1 MLNIRYNSHMF
12 QTLTERLSHTFSGL
26 RGRGVL
32 TEDDVQLALRDIR
45 RALLEADVALP
56 VAKQMINQVKEQAVG
71 TELTKSVKPGEQV
84 IKLVH
89 DALIKTLG
97 EPETFQLKATPPAVV
112 LMCGLQG
119 SGKTT
124 SAAKLA
130 NWLQQQQKKT
140 VMLASLDVYR
150 PAAQQQLQT
159 VAERMATPMLDIR
172 DGEKPLEITRR
183 ALKTAKSDGVDVLIL
198 DTAGRLE
205 IDETLMHELQ
215 AVKRLSQPAASLLV
229 ADALTGQVAV
239 QVAAGFQEQIGIDG
253 LIFTR
258 VDGDG
263 RGGAI
268 LSVRAETGVPI
279 YFLGMGEDISAFET
293 YRPQGIAD
301 RLLDKGDVVSFVEKM
316 QGAVDED
323 EAAGLQSKLMSG
335 QKMNLEDLAKQLRM
349 MKRMGGFQSML
360 GFMPGMGKLKDK
372 INPDK
377 MDKKALE
384 RQLAIVSSMTPKERK
399 KPELLNARRR
409 QRIAAGS
416 GQTVADVNKLVK
428 MLDQMNKM
436 TKMFKDPNAMRQMQN
451 MLK

>member
-1 MLNIRYNSHMF
+1 MF
-12 QTLTERLSHTFSGL
+12 QTLTERLSQTFSGL

-32 TEDDVQLALRDIR
+32 TEDDVQQALRDIR

-56 VAKQMINQVKEQAVG
+56 VAKQIVNKVKAEAVG
-71 TELTKSVKPGEQV
+71 AALTKSVKPGEQV

-89 DALIKTLG
+89 DALIETLG
-97 EPETFQLKATPPAVV
+97 EPVNFELKAAPPAVV

-130 NWLQQQQKKT
+130 RWLQETQGKQ

-159 VAERMATPMLDIR
+159 LAERTVTPMLDIR
-172 DGEKPLEITRR
+172 EGEQPLEITRR
-183 ALKTAKSDGVDVLIL
+183 ALDAARAAGADVLIL

-205 IDETLMHELQ
+205 VDETLMTELQ
-215 AVKRLSQPAASLLV
+215 QVKTISQPAASLLV

-239 QVAAGFQEQIGIDG
+239 QVAARFQDEIGING

-279 YFLGMGEDISAFET
+279 YFLGMGEDVTAFET

-323 EAAGLQSKLMSG
+323 EAAGLQAKLMSG
-335 QKMNLEDLAKQLRM
+335 QKMNLDDLAKQIRM

-384 RQLAIVSSMTPKERK
+384 RQLALISSMTPKERK
-399 KPELLNARRR
+399 KPDLLNARRR

-436 TKMFKDPNAMRQMQN
+436 TKMFKDPNTMRQMQN